1 MLEALLMK
9 YSNIV
14 KFIPKDGE
22 FNQVI
27 ELLSQPM
34 NVDGLLQNMIV
45 QIDDRMCVAIGIWES
60 EAHLVNARPK
70 MIAHLD
76 AVRDK
81 LDIISDECGVTDP
94 ASGPVIF
101 EQK

>member
-34 NVDGLLQNMIV
+34 NVEGLLQNMIV
-45 QIDDRMCVAIGIWES
+45 QIDDRMCVAIGVWES
-60 EAHLVNARPK
+60 DDLVNARPK

-81 LDIISDECGVTDP
+81 LDIISEECGVTDP